1 MPNKTSI
8 AARACKIIQLY
19 ARLNETDA
27 NGYGYCRSCSKMVR
41 FSSSDGGHFQPKG
54 RSYNAACIDP
64 RNVHLQCKH
73 CNGFMGGNPAGYAEW
88 MVEEYGLG
96 ILEELFLLSKKTSNK
111 TDMIKAVDEYRAK
124 NRELAKTKMFEVRL
138 K

>member
-8 AARACKIIQLY
+8 AARACRIVQLY
-19 ARLNETDA
+19 ARLRDTDR
-27 NGYGYCRSCSKMVR
+27 NGYGYCRSCNKLVH

-54 RSYNAACIDP
+54 RHYNAACIDP
-64 RNVHLQCKH
+64 RNVNLQCKL
-73 CNGFMGGNPAGYAEW
+73 CNGFLGGNPAGYAEW

-96 ILEELFLLSKKTSNK
+96 ILEELFLLSKKTNNK